1 MTDAQKQ
8 TYGDSMDPDY
18 LNPYMWVWKPHYYST
33 GLSFYNFPYAFG
45 LLFAKGL
52 YGVYQQEGEAFTS
65 KYDDLLKA
73 TVKMDVEDVALL
85 AGIDVTK
92 KEFWTTSRSNQRRYR
107 FILNINKIIQFVC
120 KRTIIIL

>member
-1 MTDAQKQ
+1 MMP
-8 TYGDSMDPDY
+8 YEW
-18 LNPYMWVWKPHYYST
+18 LNKSHYYRGS
-33 GLSFYNFPYAFG
+33 LSFYNFPYAFG

-85 AGIDVTK
+85 AGIDVTN
-92 KEFWTTSRSNQRRYR
+92 KEFWTTSLEVIKEDIDL
-107 FILNINKIIQFVC
+107 FLKLT
-120 KRTIIIL
+120 K